1 MILIFLILVAVNTSI
16 DSSDIKVFASSNISP
31 VSVSTMSDEMTFPT
45 RYSSGALIASTLAA

>member
-16 DSSDIKVFASSNISP
+16 DSSDIKVFACSNISP

>member
-1 MILIFLILVAVNTSI
+1 MIFIFLILVAVNTSI

-31 VSVSTMSDEMTFPT
+31 VSVSTMSDEMTFQT